1 MNFKSSKRG
10 DMIISERSKSMSVI
24 CSTHQLCKSYHG
36 ADIVKDISMTIRKG
50 EIYGFLG
57 PNGAAKTTVMKMMT
71 NLVKPTAGY
80 VKLFDQVLT
89 PTSYEL
95 LKRIGS
101 MIESPIFY
109 DHLAARDNLDLH
121 LEYVGYPDKWA
132 IEEALEIVGLKEV
145 GTKPVREYSL
155 GMKQRLGIARAIS
168 TKPELLILDEPINGL
183 DPIGIKEVRKLF
195 YTLSREFGMTLLIS
209 SHILTEIEQIADT
222 IGVISK
228 GRLVGEVTME
238 NLWGQ
243 EAAYIELVTED
254 GVRACYVLEHDLKIS
269 NFKLFDGG
277 KIRIYDADITQN
289 DVTRTLVEHDVSIQS
304 ITRKVHTLEDY
315 FLSMIEEG
323 IA

>member
-1 MNFKSSKRG
+1 
-10 DMIISERSKSMSVI
+10 MSVI
-24 CSTHQLCKSYHG
+24 CSTHQISKSYHG
-36 ADIVKDISMTIRKG
+36 IDVVQNISMTIRKG

-57 PNGAAKTTVMKMMT
+57 PNGAGKTTVMKMLT

-89 PTSYEL
+89 PTSYDL

-101 MIESPIFY
+101 MIEAPIFY
-109 DHLAARDNLDLH
+109 EHLNARENLELH
-121 LEYVGYPDKWA
+121 LEYIGYPDKWS
-132 IEEALEIVGLKEV
+132 IEEALELVDLKHV

-195 YTLSREFGMTLLIS
+195 YTLSREYGMTLLIS

-228 GRLVGEVTME
+228 GRLVDEVTME
-238 NLWGQ
+238 ELRGQ
-243 EAAYIELVTED
+243 QAAYIELVTDDE
-254 GVRACYVLEHDLKIS
+254 VRASYVLEHDLQVR
-269 NFKLFDGG
+269 NFKLFDDG

-289 DVTRTLVEHDVSIQS
+289 DVTRALVAKDVSIQS
-304 ITRKVHTLEDY
+304 VTRQIHSLEEY
-315 FLSMIEEG
+315 FLSMIEG
-323 IA
+323 DIA